1 MPFATSILVPT
12 DLSPASY
19 SALFEAARIAGL
31 CESARGS
38 EGNAPR
44 VTLLHVFDVAP
55 FRLLP
60 QGVVS
65 EGAAGPVSLSESTLR
80 RIAEEANGAAHSVL
94 LSLRARFFFGRKD
107 IQVATVEHDG
117 AAAGICACAERGAVD
132 LIVMASHGRSGRNSA
147 AHGSVTAKVVR
158 SAPCRVLVVPSD
170 GLESHTH

>member
-1 MPFATSILVPT
+1 VPFASSLLVPT

-19 SALFEAARIAGL
+19 AALLEAARIASL
-31 CESARGS
+31 CETARGS
-38 EGNAPR
+38 EGASPR

-60 QGVVS
+60 QG
-65 EGAAGPVSLSESTLR
+65 GTLSESTLR
-80 RIAEEANGAAHSVL
+80 RIAEEANGAAQTVL
-94 LSLRARFFFGRKD
+94 LSLRARFFSGRKD
-107 IQVATVEHDG
+107 VEVAMVEHDG
-117 AAAGICACAERGAVD
+117 AAAGICACAERNFAD
-132 LIVMASHGRSGRNSA
+132 LIVMASHGRAGRTSA